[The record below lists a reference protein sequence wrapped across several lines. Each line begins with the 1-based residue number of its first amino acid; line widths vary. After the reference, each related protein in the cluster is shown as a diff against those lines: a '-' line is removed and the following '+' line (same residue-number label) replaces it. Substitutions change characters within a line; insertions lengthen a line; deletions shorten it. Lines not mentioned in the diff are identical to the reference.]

1 MLRSILNTEVKDVA
15 TEAIDY
21 DYASII
27 IGDIDD
33 LIFMNEE
40 HFVSDR

>member
-1 MLRSILNTEVKDVA
+1 MLRNILNTEVKDVA
-15 TEAIDY
+15 TEAINY
-21 DYASII
+21 GYTSII
-27 IGDIDD
+27 VGDIDD